1 MTGPGGRSCSRWL
14 ASDRPGRPVTGPGRR
29 VSLRTRVTLAFA
41 VGALVLSAGLS
52 ILTYELSRSYLVRQR
67 ETGAL
72 RQTYANARLVRTA
85 LAAPGADIAGLL
97 ASVQQPARSSPVL
110 MHSGAWYTAAAGV
123 GPEALPRSL
132 LTTVGAGTAARQRI
146 RLGGVPQLVVGIPLP
161 AVDGV
166 YFEVYQLVEL
176 DRTLGILRNSSIA
189 AALVTTVAGAT
200 IGWWASRRLLSPV
213 AAVSAA
219 AVAVAAGRFDVRLEE
234 SGDPELSRMAASFN
248 QMTEAL
254 LVRIRRDARFASDV
268 SHELRSPLTTLAA
281 ALEVVSARRDEMPER
296 ARMGLDLLGA
306 EIGRFERLVENLLEI
321 SRLDAGVEELVLE
334 DVVLG
339 QFVREAVREPGR
351 AVDLQPG
358 AGEAVVRADKRRL
371 ERVLANLADNADR
384 HGGGLVRVL
393 VEREDGWAGFAVEDR
408 GPGVPAEERDKVFE
422 RFFRG
427 RAAGMRGAG
436 EGSGLGL
443 SLVREH
449 VGLHG
454 GRVWV
459 EERDGGGAR
468 FVVRLP
474 VVS

>member
-1 MTGPGGRSCSRWL
+1 VKP
-14 ASDRPGRPVTGPGRR
+14 ARR

-41 VGALVLSAGLS
+41 IGALFLSAGLS
-52 ILTYELSRSYLVRQR
+52 VLTYGLARSYLVRQR
-67 ETGAL
+67 ETSGL
-72 RQTYANARLVRTA
+72 RQTYANARLIRTA
-85 LAAPGADIAGLL
+85 LASPGADIPGLL

-110 MHSGAWYTAAAGV
+110 RHGGGWYRTPAGA
-123 GPEALPRSL
+123 GPDVLPRAMV
-132 LTTVGAGTAARQRI
+132 TTVGAGTAARQRI
-146 RLGGVPQLVVGIPLP
+146 ELDGLPQLVVGIPLP
-161 AVDGV
+161 AVGGA
-166 YFEVYQLVEL
+166 YFEIYQLVEL
-176 DRTLGILRNSSIA
+176 DRTLSILLNSSIA
-189 AALVTTVAGAT
+189 AALMTTVAGAT

-219 AVAVAAGRFDVRLEE
+219 AAAVASGRFDVRLEE

-281 ALEVVSARRDEMPER
+281 ALEVISSRRDEMPER
-296 ARMGLDLLGA
+296 ARMGVDLLGA

-339 QFVREAVREPGR
+339 QFVRQAVGGR
-351 AVDLQPG
+351 APVIELQP
-358 AGEAVVRADKRRL
+358 EAAETVLRADKRRL
-371 ERVLANLADNADR
+371 ERVLVNLADNADR
-384 HGGGLVRVL
+384 HGGGLVRVS
-393 VEREDGWAGFAVEDR
+393 VERDDGWAGFAVEDS
-408 GPGVPAEERDKVFE
+408 GPGVAPEERDKVFE

-454 GRVWV
+454 GRIWV
-459 EERDGGGAR
+459 EHREGGGAR

>member
-1 MTGPGGRSCSRWL
+1 
-14 ASDRPGRPVTGPGRR
+14 VTAGRR

-41 VGALVLSAGLS
+41 VGALVLSAGLAT
-52 ILTYELSRSYLVRQR
+52 ITYGLARSYLVRQR
-67 ETGAL
+67 ETSGL

-85 LAAPGADIAGLL
+85 LASGNANIAELL
-97 ASVQQPARSSPVL
+97 ASVQSPARSSPVL
-110 MHSGAWYTAAAGV
+110 RHGGSWFKASGGL
-123 GPEALPRSL
+123 GPDALPPAM
-132 LTTVGAGTAARQRI
+132 LTTVGAGTAARQRVESPT
-146 RLGGVPQLVVGIPLP
+146 GQPQLIVGIPLP
-161 AVDGV
+161 AVDGA
-166 YFEVYQLVEL
+166 YFEIYQLVEL
-176 DRTLGILRNSSIA
+176 DRTLRILVNSSIA

-200 IGWWASRRLLSPV
+200 IGWWASRRVLSPV
-213 AAVSAA
+213 AAVSEAAA
-219 AVAVAAGRFDVRLEE
+219 AVASGRFDVRLEE
-234 SGDPELSRMAASFN
+234 SGDPELSRMASSFN

-281 ALEVVSARRDEMPER
+281 ALEVVSSRRDEMPER
-296 ARMGLDLLGA
+296 ARVGLDLLGA

-321 SRLDAGVEELVLE
+321 SRIDAGVEELVVE

-339 QFVREAVREPGR
+339 RFVREALLAGR
-351 AVDLQPG
+351 QSAPEIDLQDG
-358 AGEAVVRADKRRL
+358 AAETVVRADKRRM
-371 ERVLANLADNADR
+371 ERVLANLADNAER
-384 HGGGLVRVL
+384 HGGGVVRVV
-393 VEREDGWAGFAVEDR
+393 VEREDGWAGFAVEDA
-408 GPGVPAEERDKVFE
+408 GAGVPPEERERVFE

-459 EERDGGGAR
+459 EDREGGGAR

-474 VVS
+474 VVA

>member
-1 MTGPGGRSCSRWL
+1 
-14 ASDRPGRPVTGPGRR
+14 VTAGRR

-41 VGALVLSAGLS
+41 VGALLLSAGLAT
-52 ILTYELSRSYLVRQR
+52 LTYELSRSYLARQR
-67 ETGAL
+67 ETSAL
-72 RQTYANARLVRTA
+72 RQTYANARLVRAA
-85 LAAPGADIAGLL
+85 LATDASIPDLL
-97 ASVQQPARSSPVL
+97 ASVQSPDRSSPVL
-110 MHSGAWYTAAAGV
+110 RYRGGWYKAASGL
-123 GPEALPRSL
+123 GPESLPRAMVAM
-132 LTTVGAGTAARQRI
+132 VGAGGAARQR
-146 RLGGVPQLVVGIPLP
+146 LKVDGTPQIVVGIPLP
-161 AVDGV
+161 AVDGA
-166 YFEVYQLVEL
+166 YFEIYQLVEL
-176 DRTLGILRNSSIA
+176 DRTLRILLNSLIA
-189 AALVTTVAGAT
+189 AALVTTVAGAAM
-200 IGWWASRRLLSPV
+200 GWWASRRVLSPL

-219 AVAVAAGRFDVRLEE
+219 AAAVASGRFDVRLEE

-248 QMTEAL
+248 SMTEAL
-254 LVRIRRDARFASDV
+254 LARIQRDARFASDV

-281 ALEVVSARRDEMPER
+281 ALEVVSSRRDEMPER
-296 ARMGLDLLGA
+296 ARLGLDLLGD

-321 SRLDAGVEELVLE
+321 SRIDAGVEELVVE

-339 QFVREAVREPGR
+339 QFVQEALR
-351 AVDLQPG
+351 AHRPG
-358 AGEAVVRADKRRL
+358 APPAVELGDRAAGTVVRADKRRL
-371 ERVLANLADNADR
+371 ERVLANLVDNAER
-384 HGGGLVRVL
+384 YGGGVARVV
-393 VEREDGWAGFAVEDR
+393 VEVEDGWAGFAVEDA
-408 GPGVPAEERDKVFE
+408 GPGIPPEERDRVFE

-459 EERDGGGAR
+459 EDREGGGAR

>member
-1 MTGPGGRSCSRWL
+1 MT
-14 ASDRPGRPVTGPGRR
+14 PGRR

-41 VGALVLSAGLS
+41 VGALLLSAGLS
-52 ILTYELSRSYLVRQR
+52 VLTYGLARSYLVRQR
-67 ETGAL
+67 ETSGL

-85 LAAPGADIAGLL
+85 LASPDADIPRLL
-97 ASVQQPARSSPVL
+97 ASVEQPARSSPVL
-110 MHSGAWYTAAAGV
+110 RHRGAWYRTSDGAGPDV
-123 GPEALPRSL
+123 LPRAL
-132 LTTVGAGTAARQRI
+132 LSTVGAGTAARQRI
-146 RLGGVPQLVVGIPLP
+146 ELGGVPRLVVGIPLP
-161 AVDGV
+161 AVGGA
-166 YFEVYQLVEL
+166 YFEVYQLIEL
-176 DRTLGILRNSSIA
+176 DRTLRILLNSSIA

-200 IGWWASRRLLSPV
+200 IGWWASRRVLSPV
-213 AAVSAA
+213 TAVSAA
-219 AVAVAAGRFDVRLEE
+219 AAAVASGRFDVRLEE

-281 ALEVVSARRDEMPER
+281 ALEVVSSRRDEMPER
-296 ARMGLDLLGA
+296 ARMGLDLLAA

-339 QFVREAVREPGR
+339 EFVREAVGDPAR
-351 AVDLQPG
+351 AIVLQPG
-358 AGEAVVRADKRRL
+358 AAETVVRADKRRL
-371 ERVLANLADNADR
+371 ERVLVNLADNADR
-384 HGGGLVRVL
+384 HGGGLVRVI
-393 VEREDGWAGFAVEDR
+393 VEREDGWAGFAVEDS
-408 GPGVPAEERDKVFE
+408 GPGVAPEERDKVFE

-427 RAAGMRGAG
+427 RAAGMRGTG

-459 EERDGGGAR
+459 EDRDGGGAR

-474 VVS
+474 VLS

>member
-1 MTGPGGRSCSRWL
+1 M
-14 ASDRPGRPVTGPGRR
+14 GRR

-41 VGALVLSAGLS
+41 VGALLLSAGLAT
-52 ILTYELSRSYLVRQR
+52 LTYELSRSYLARQR
-67 ETGAL
+67 ETSAL
-72 RQTYANARLVRTA
+72 RQTYANARLVRAA
-85 LAAPGADIAGLL
+85 LATDAAIPELL
-97 ASVQQPARSSPVL
+97 ASVQSPARSSPVL
-110 MHSGAWYTAAAGV
+110 QFRGGWFQAAG
-123 GPEALPRSL
+123 GLGLEALPPAMIIR
-132 LTTVGAGTAARQRI
+132 VGAGTAARQRI
-146 RLGGVPQLVVGIPLP
+146 RVDGMPQIVVGIPLP
-161 AVDGV
+161 AVDGA

-176 DRTLGILRNSSIA
+176 DRTLRVLLNSSIA
-189 AALVTTVAGAT
+189 AALVTTVAGAAM
-200 IGWWASRRLLSPV
+200 GWWASRRVLSPV

-219 AVAVAAGRFDVRLEE
+219 AAAVASGRFDVRLDE
-234 SGDPELSRMAASFN
+234 SGDPELSSMAASFN

-254 LVRIRRDARFASDV
+254 LARIRRDARFASDV

-281 ALEVVSARRDEMPER
+281 ALEVVSARRDEMPGR
-296 ARMGLDLLGA
+296 ARLGLDLLGA

-321 SRLDAGVEELVLE
+321 SRIDAGVEELVME

-339 QFVREAVREPGR
+339 TFVEEALRAHHVTPQAVELQDGARET
-351 AVDLQPG
+351 
-358 AGEAVVRADKRRL
+358 VVRADKRRL
-371 ERVLANLADNADR
+371 ERVLANLADNAER
-384 HGGGLVRVL
+384 YGGGVVRVV
-393 VEREDGWAGFAVEDR
+393 VERQDGWAGFAVEDA
-408 GPGVPAEERDKVFE
+408 GAGVPAEERERVFE

-443 SLVREH
+443 SLVSEH

-459 EERDGGGAR
+459 EERAGGGAR

>member
-1 MTGPGGRSCSRWL
+1 MT
-14 ASDRPGRPVTGPGRR
+14 PGRR

-41 VGALVLSAGLS
+41 VGALVLSAGLAT
-52 ILTYELSRSYLVRQR
+52 LTYELARSYLVRQR
-67 ETGAL
+67 ETSAL

-85 LAAPGADIAGLL
+85 LGSADTDIAELL
-97 ASVQQPARSSPVL
+97 ASVQSPARSSPVL
-110 MHSGAWYTAAAGV
+110 RYGGAWYRASQGR
-123 GPEALPRSL
+123 GLEALPPAL
-132 LTTVGAGTAARQRI
+132 LRTVGAGTPARQRI
-146 RLGGVPQLVVGIPLP
+146 RVGGMPHLVVGIPLP
-161 AVDGV
+161 AVNGA

-176 DRTLGILRNSSIA
+176 DRTLRILHNSSVA

-200 IGWWASRRLLSPV
+200 IGWWASRRVLSPV

-219 AVAVAAGRFDVRLEE
+219 AAAVASGRFDVRLEE
-234 SGDPELSRMAASFN
+234 SGDPELSRMASSFN

-254 LVRIRRDARFASDV
+254 LVRIRRDTRFASDV

-281 ALEVVSARRDEMPER
+281 ALEVVSARKDEMPER
-296 ARMGLDLLGA
+296 ARLGLDLLEA

-321 SRLDAGVEELVLE
+321 SRIDAGVEELVVE

-339 QFVREAVREPGR
+339 RFVREALRTG
-351 AVDLQPG
+351 LQPAPEVESQDG
-358 AGEAVVRADKRRL
+358 AAETVVRADKRRL
-371 ERVLANLADNADR
+371 ERVLANLADNAER
-384 HGGGLVRVL
+384 HGGGVARVV
-393 VEREDGWAGFAVEDR
+393 VEREGGWAGFAVEDS
-408 GPGVPAEERDKVFE
+408 GAGVAPEERERVFE

-459 EERDGGGAR
+459 EDREGGGAR

>member
-1 MTGPGGRSCSRWL
+1 MT
-14 ASDRPGRPVTGPGRR
+14 AGRR

-41 VGALVLSAGLS
+41 IGALLLSAGLS
-52 ILTYELSRSYLVRQR
+52 VLTYELARSYLTRQR
-67 ETGAL
+67 ETSGL

-85 LAAPGADIAGLL
+85 LAAPGADVPDLL
-97 ASVQQPARSSPVL
+97 DSVSQPARSSPVL
-110 MHSGAWYTAAAGV
+110 RHGGTWYQASDGL
-123 GPEALPRSL
+123 GPEFLPRAML
-132 LTTVGAGTAARQRI
+132 VTVSAGTAARQRI
-146 RLGGVPQLVVGIPLP
+146 RLAGAPHLVVGIPLP
-161 AVDGV
+161 AVDGA
-166 YFEVYQLVEL
+166 YFEIYQLVEL
-176 DRTLGILRNSSIA
+176 DRTLTILLNSSIA

-200 IGWWASRRLLSPV
+200 IGWWASRRVLSPV

-219 AVAVAAGRFDVRLEE
+219 AAAVASGRFDVRLEE

-281 ALEVVSARRDEMPER
+281 ALEVVSSRRDEMPER
-296 ARMGLDLLGA
+296 ARIGLDLLTA
-306 EIGRFERLVENLLEI
+306 EIGRFERLVEDLLEI

-339 QFVREAVREPGR
+339 RFVREAVREPAR
-351 AVDLQPG
+351 AVDVQPG
-358 AGEAVVRADKRRL
+358 AGETVVRADKRRL
-371 ERVLANLADNADR
+371 ERVLANLADNAVR
-384 HGGGLVRVL
+384 HGGGVVRVV
-393 VEREDGWAGFAVEDR
+393 VEREDAWAGFAVEDS
-408 GPGVPAEERDKVFE
+408 GPGVPPEERDKVFE

-436 EGSGLGL
+436 GGSGLGL
-443 SLVREH
+443 SLVWEH
-449 VGLHG
+449 VVLHG

-459 EERDGGGAR
+459 EDSAGGGSR

>member
-1 MTGPGGRSCSRWL
+1 
-14 ASDRPGRPVTGPGRR
+14 
-29 VSLRTRVTLAFA
+29 VTLAFA
-41 VGALVLSAGLS
+41 VGALVLSAGLAT
-52 ILTYELSRSYLVRQR
+52 LTYELARSYLSRQR
-67 ETGAL
+67 ETSAL

-85 LAAPGADIAGLL
+85 LAAGNADIPGLL
-97 ASVQQPARSSPVL
+97 ASVQSPARSSPVL
-110 MHSGAWYTAAAGV
+110 RHGGSWYRASDGL
-123 GPEALPRSL
+123 GRDALPPAM
-132 LTTVGAGTAARQRI
+132 LTSVGAGAAARQRI
-146 RLGGVPQLVVGIPLP
+146 KSSTGQPQLVVGIPLP
-161 AVDGV
+161 AVDGA
-166 YFEVYQLVEL
+166 YFEIYQLIEL
-176 DRTLGILRNSSIA
+176 DRTLRILLNSSIA

-200 IGWWASRRLLSPV
+200 IGWWASRRVLSPV

-219 AVAVAAGRFDVRLEE
+219 AAAVASGRFDVRLEE
-234 SGDPELSRMAASFN
+234 SGDPELSRMASSFN

-254 LVRIRRDARFASDV
+254 LARIRRDARFASDV

-296 ARMGLDLLGA
+296 ARVGLDLLGA

-321 SRLDAGVEELVLE
+321 SRIDAGVEELVVE

-339 QFVREAVREPGR
+339 AFAREALRAGR
-351 AVDLQPG
+351 DPAPAVHLQDG
-358 AGEAVVRADKRRL
+358 AAETVVRADKRRL
-371 ERVLANLADNADR
+371 ERVLANLADNAER
-384 HGGGLVRVL
+384 HGGGVVRVV
-393 VEREDGWAGFAVEDR
+393 VERDDGWAGFAVEDA
-408 GPGVPAEERDKVFE
+408 GAGVAAEERERVFE

-427 RAAGMRGAG
+427 RAAGMRGAD

-459 EERDGGGAR
+459 EDRQGGGAR

>member
-1 MTGPGGRSCSRWL
+1 
-14 ASDRPGRPVTGPGRR
+14 VRR

-41 VGALVLSAGLS
+41 IGALLLSAGLA
-52 ILTYELSRSYLVRQR
+52 IITYGLARSYLVRQR
-67 ETGAL
+67 ETSGL

-85 LAAPGADIAGLL
+85 LASGADIAELL
-97 ASVQQPARSSPVL
+97 ESVQSPDRSSPL
-110 MHSGAWYTAAAGV
+110 LRYRGGWYKAKEGLGV
-123 GPEALPRSL
+123 DALPRAL
-132 LTTVGAGTAARQRI
+132 LPTVGAGTPARQRVASPT
-146 RLGGVPQLVVGIPLP
+146 GQPQLVVGIPLP
-161 AVDGV
+161 AVDGA
-166 YFEVYQLVEL
+166 YFEIFQLVEL
-176 DRTLGILRNSSIA
+176 DRTLRILVNSSIA
-189 AALVTTVAGAT
+189 AALVTTIAGAT
-200 IGWWASRRLLSPV
+200 IGWWASRRVLSPL

-219 AVAVAAGRFDVRLEE
+219 AAAVASGRFDVRLEE
-234 SGDPELSRMAASFN
+234 SGDPELSRMASSFN

-281 ALEVVSARRDEMPER
+281 ALEVVGSRRDEMPER
-296 ARMGLDLLGA
+296 ARVGLDLLAA
-306 EIGRFERLVENLLEI
+306 EIGLFERLVENLLEI
-321 SRLDAGVEELVLE
+321 SRIDAGVEELVVE

-339 QFVREAVREPGR
+339 QFVREALRSRRPPAPEIV
-351 AVDLQPG
+351 LQDG
-358 AGEAVVRADKRRL
+358 AAETVVRADKRRL
-371 ERVLANLADNADR
+371 ERVLANLADNAER
-384 HGGGLVRVL
+384 YGGGVDRVV
-393 VEREDGWAGFAVEDR
+393 VEREDGWAGFAVEDS
-408 GPGVPAEERDKVFE
+408 GAGVAAEERERVFE

-459 EERDGGGAR
+459 EDADGGGAR

-474 VVS
+474 VVE

>member
-1 MTGPGGRSCSRWL
+1 MT
-14 ASDRPGRPVTGPGRR
+14 AGRR

-41 VGALVLSAGLS
+41 VGALVLSAGLAT
-52 ILTYELSRSYLVRQR
+52 ITYGLARSYLVRQR
-67 ETGAL
+67 ETSGL

-85 LAAPGADIAGLL
+85 LASGNANIAELL
-97 ASVQQPARSSPVL
+97 ASVQSPARSSPVL
-110 MHSGAWYTAAAGV
+110 RHGGSWFKASDGL
-123 GPEALPRSL
+123 GPDALPPAM
-132 LTTVGAGTAARQRI
+132 LTTVGAGAAARQRVESPT
-146 RLGGVPQLVVGIPLP
+146 GQPQLIVGIPLP
-161 AVDGV
+161 AVDGA
-166 YFEVYQLVEL
+166 YFEIYQLVEL
-176 DRTLGILRNSSIA
+176 DRTLRILVNSSIA

-200 IGWWASRRLLSPV
+200 IGWWASRRVLSPV

-219 AVAVAAGRFDVRLEE
+219 AAAVASGRFDVRLEE
-234 SGDPELSRMAASFN
+234 SGDPELSRMASSFN

-281 ALEVVSARRDEMPER
+281 ALAVVSSRRDEMPER
-296 ARMGLDLLGA
+296 AQVGLDLLGA

-321 SRLDAGVEELVLE
+321 SRIDAGVEELVVE

-339 QFVREAVREPGR
+339 QFVREALLAGRESAPDI
-351 AVDLQPG
+351 DLQDG
-358 AGEAVVRADKRRL
+358 AAATVVRADKRRM
-371 ERVLANLADNADR
+371 ERVLANLADNAER
-384 HGGGLVRVL
+384 HGGGVVRVV
-393 VEREDGWAGFAVEDR
+393 VEREDGWAGFAVEDA
-408 GPGVPAEERDKVFE
+408 GAGVPPEERERVFE

-459 EERDGGGAR
+459 EDREGGGAR

-474 VVS
+474 VVA

>member
-1 MTGPGGRSCSRWL
+1 MTPG
-14 ASDRPGRPVTGPGRR
+14 R

-41 VGALVLSAGLS
+41 IGALLLSAGLAT
-52 ILTYELSRSYLVRQR
+52 ITYGLARSYLVRQR
-67 ETGAL
+67 ETSGL

-85 LAAPGADIAGLL
+85 LASGDANIAELL
-97 ASVQQPARSSPVL
+97 ASVQSPDRSSPL
-110 MHSGAWYTAAAGV
+110 LRHRGGWYKASEGLGIDAI
-123 GPEALPRSL
+123 PKALLSS
-132 LTTVGAGTAARQRI
+132 VGAGTPARQRS
-146 RLGGVPQLVVGIPLP
+146 RSSTGQPQLVVGIPLP
-161 AVDGV
+161 AVNGA
-166 YFEVYQLVEL
+166 YFEIFQLVEL
-176 DRTLGILRNSSIA
+176 DRTLRILVNSSIA
-189 AALVTTVAGAT
+189 AALVTTIAGAT
-200 IGWWASRRLLSPV
+200 MGWWASRRVLSPL

-219 AVAVAAGRFDVRLEE
+219 AAAVASGRFDVRLEE
-234 SGDPELSRMAASFN
+234 SGDPELSRMASSFN

-281 ALEVVSARRDEMPER
+281 ALEVLSARRAEMPER
-296 ARMGLDLLGA
+296 ARVGLDLLGA

-321 SRLDAGVEELVLE
+321 SRIDAGVEELVVE

-339 QFVREAVREPGR
+339 RFVREALRTGR
-351 AVDLQPG
+351 QPAPEIDIHDG
-358 AGEAVVRADKRRL
+358 AGETVVRADKRRL
-371 ERVLANLADNADR
+371 ERVLANLADNAER
-384 HGGGLVRVL
+384 HGGGVARVV
-393 VEREDGWAGFAVEDR
+393 VEREDGWAGFAVEDS
-408 GPGVPAEERDKVFE
+408 GAGVAAEERDRVFE

-459 EERDGGGAR
+459 EEREGGGAR

-474 VVS
+474 VVG

>member
-1 MTGPGGRSCSRWL
+1 MT
-14 ASDRPGRPVTGPGRR
+14 AGRR

-41 VGALVLSAGLS
+41 VGALVLSVGLAT
-52 ILTYELSRSYLVRQR
+52 ITYGLARSYLVRQR
-67 ETGAL
+67 ETSGL

-85 LAAPGADIAGLL
+85 LASGNANIAELL
-97 ASVQQPARSSPVL
+97 ASVQSPARSSPVL
-110 MHSGAWYTAAAGV
+110 RHGGSWFKASDGL
-123 GPEALPRSL
+123 GPDALPPAM
-132 LTTVGAGTAARQRI
+132 LTTVGAGAAARQRVESPT
-146 RLGGVPQLVVGIPLP
+146 GQPQLIVGIPLP
-161 AVDGV
+161 AVDGA
-166 YFEVYQLVEL
+166 YFEIYQLVEL
-176 DRTLGILRNSSIA
+176 DRTLRILVNSSIA

-200 IGWWASRRLLSPV
+200 IGWWASRRVLSPV

-219 AVAVAAGRFDVRLEE
+219 AAAVASGRFDVRLEE
-234 SGDPELSRMAASFN
+234 SGDPELSRMASSFN

-281 ALEVVSARRDEMPER
+281 ALEVVSSRRDEMPER
-296 ARMGLDLLGA
+296 ARVGLDLLGA

-321 SRLDAGVEELVLE
+321 SRIDAGVEELVVE

-339 QFVREAVREPGR
+339 QFVREALLAGRESAPDI
-351 AVDLQPG
+351 DLQDG
-358 AGEAVVRADKRRL
+358 AAETVVRADKRRM
-371 ERVLANLADNADR
+371 ERVLANLADNAER
-384 HGGGLVRVL
+384 HGGGVVRVV
-393 VEREDGWAGFAVEDR
+393 VEREDGWAGFAVEDA
-408 GPGVPAEERDKVFE
+408 GAGVPPEERERVFE

-459 EERDGGGAR
+459 EDREGGGAR

-474 VVS
+474 VVA

>member
-1 MTGPGGRSCSRWL
+1 M
-14 ASDRPGRPVTGPGRR
+14 
-29 VSLRTRVTLAFA
+29 
-41 VGALVLSAGLS
+41 
-52 ILTYELSRSYLVRQR
+52 
-67 ETGAL
+67 
-72 RQTYANARLVRTA
+72 VRTA
-85 LAAPGADIAGLL
+85 LASPDVDIPRLL
-97 ASVQQPARSSPVL
+97 ASVQQPARSSPILRYV
-110 MHSGAWYTAAAGV
+110 GAWYRTTDGAGPDV
-123 GPEALPRSL
+123 LPRAM

-146 RLGGVPQLVVGIPLP
+146 ELDGVPRLVVGIPLP
-161 AVDGV
+161 AVSGY
-166 YFEVYQLVEL
+166 YFEIYQLIEL
-176 DRTLGILRNSSIA
+176 DRTLSILLNSSIA
-189 AALVTTVAGAT
+189 AAFVTTVAGAT

-219 AVAVAAGRFDVRLEE
+219 AAAVASGRFDVRLEE

-254 LVRIRRDARFASDV
+254 LVRIQRDARFASDV

-281 ALEVVSARRDEMPER
+281 ALEVVSSRRDEMPER

-339 QFVREAVREPGR
+339 QFVREAVGHPSR
-351 AVDLQPG
+351 ALDLRPG
-358 AGEAVVRADKRRL
+358 AAETVVRADKRRL
-371 ERVLANLADNADR
+371 ERVLVNLAENAER
-384 HGGGLVRVL
+384 HGGGLVRVV
-393 VEREDGWAGFAVEDR
+393 VEREDGWAGFAVEDS
-408 GPGVPAEERDKVFE
+408 GPGVAQEERDKVFD

-449 VGLHG
+449 VVLHG

-459 EERDGGGAR
+459 EDRDGGGAR

>member
-1 MTGPGGRSCSRWL
+1 VTGPGGRSS
-14 ASDRPGRPVTGPGRR
+14 GRR

-41 VGALVLSAGLS
+41 IGALVLSAGLAT
-52 ILTYELSRSYLVRQR
+52 LTYELARSYLVRQR
-67 ETGAL
+67 ETSGL
-72 RQTYANARLVRTA
+72 RQTYANARLVRSA
-85 LAAPGADIAGLL
+85 LATGDANIAELL
-97 ASVQQPARSSPVL
+97 ASVHSPARSSPIL
-110 MHSGAWYTAAAGV
+110 RYRGGWYKASEGL
-123 GPEALPRSL
+123 GPEALSPAMMA
-132 LTTVGAGTAARQRI
+132 TIGAGTPARQRVQAV
-146 RLGGVPQLVVGIPLP
+146 GAPHLVVGIPLP
-161 AVDGV
+161 AVDGA
-166 YFEVYQLVEL
+166 YFEIFQLVEL
-176 DRTLGILRNSSIA
+176 DRTLRILLNSSIA

-200 IGWWASRRLLSPV
+200 IGWWASRRVLSPV

-219 AVAVAAGRFDVRLEE
+219 AAAVASGRFDVRLEE
-234 SGDPELSRMAASFN
+234 SGDPELSRMASSFN

-254 LVRIRRDARFASDV
+254 LTRIRRDARFASDV

-281 ALEVVSARRDEMPER
+281 ALEVVSARRHEMPER
-296 ARMGLDLLGA
+296 AGLGLDLLA
-306 EIGRFERLVENLLEI
+306 VEIGRFERLVENFLEI
-321 SRLDAGVEELVLE
+321 SRIDAGVEELVVE

-339 QFVREAVREPGR
+339 QFVREALRTGREPAP
-351 AVDLQPG
+351 AVELQAG
-358 AGEAVVRADKRRL
+358 AAETVVRADKRRL
-371 ERVLANLADNADR
+371 ERVLANLADNAER
-384 HGGGLVRVL
+384 HGGGVVRVV
-393 VEREDGWAGFAVEDR
+393 VEREDGWAGFAVEDS
-408 GPGVPAEERDKVFE
+408 GAGVPAEERERVFE

-459 EERDGGGAR
+459 EDREGGGAR

>member
-1 MTGPGGRSCSRWL
+1 MT
-14 ASDRPGRPVTGPGRR
+14 AGRR

-41 VGALVLSAGLS
+41 IGALVLSAGLAT
-52 ILTYELSRSYLVRQR
+52 ITYGLARSYLVRQR
-67 ETGAL
+67 ETSGL

-85 LAAPGADIAGLL
+85 LASGNANIAELL
-97 ASVQQPARSSPVL
+97 ASVQSPARSSPVL
-110 MHSGAWYTAAAGV
+110 RHGGSWFKASDGL
-123 GPEALPRSL
+123 GPEALPPAM
-132 LTTVGAGTAARQRI
+132 LTTVGAGAAARQRVESPT
-146 RLGGVPQLVVGIPLP
+146 GQPQLIVGIPLP
-161 AVDGV
+161 AVEGA
-166 YFEVYQLVEL
+166 YFEIYQLVEL
-176 DRTLGILRNSSIA
+176 DRTLRILVNSSIA

-200 IGWWASRRLLSPV
+200 IGGWASRRVLSPV

-219 AVAVAAGRFDVRLEE
+219 AAAVASGRFDVRLEE
-234 SGDPELSRMAASFN
+234 SGDPELSRMASSFN

-281 ALEVVSARRDEMPER
+281 ALEVVSSRRDEMPER
-296 ARMGLDLLGA
+296 ARVGLDLLGA

-321 SRLDAGVEELVLE
+321 SRIDAGVEELVVE

-339 QFVREAVREPGR
+339 QFVREALLAGRESAPDI
-351 AVDLQPG
+351 DLQDG
-358 AGEAVVRADKRRL
+358 AAVSVVRADKRRM
-371 ERVLANLADNADR
+371 ERVLANLADNAER
-384 HGGGLVRVL
+384 HGGGVVRVV
-393 VEREDGWAGFAVEDR
+393 VEREDGWAGFAVEDA
-408 GPGVPAEERDKVFE
+408 GAGVPPEERERVFE

-459 EERDGGGAR
+459 EDREGGGAR

-474 VVS
+474 VVA